1 MGVFLELTME
11 KIQSLCTEGSFERGL
26 RYYREGRVEK
36 LDFVGI
42 TVKAVVAGTHKYRVT
57 IRLDDDLKA
66 QCNCPYEGDGYCKH
80 IVATLIALK
89 NHQEGGKREKEEEL
103 INKILDRVSLEELKE
118 FLRRMFR
125 EDPKLKSRFKIYFA
139 DRGGEKGIQDYKKE
153 INLLYE
159 GAAYEYK
166 HGVAEADFNQIQDLA
181 ESFIQRG
188 NLREAAKIYQ
198 ALSEV
203 IAENMEVVDD
213 SDGYYS
219 GEFSHAVEEFVKC
232 LKKEGLKHEE
242 KKGYIDYLFKRYLE
256 GDPDFSQE
264 IYEYALEQ
272 FCSSK
277 EDLEYWK
284 KLLEPH
290 LPKSL
295 PNNKNSQKYYNAI
308 GLLTMQ
314 ATILGALGESGK
326 EELYNLLEKY
336 YREDV
341 DLFFSYVELLEK
353 DGKTDQATKIAEEGL
368 RLFNYFTEEINELL
382 NKLQKTKMRGKPH

>member
-1 MGVFLELTME
+1 MELTME
-11 KIQSLCTEGSFERGL
+11 EIQSLCTEGSFERGL

-36 LDFVGI
+36 LDFVGN

-57 IRLDDDLKA
+57 IRLDDDFKA
-66 QCNCPYEGDGYCKH
+66 RCNCPYEGDGYCKH
-80 IVATLIALK
+80 IVATLVALK
-89 NHQEGGKREKEEEL
+89 NYQEGGKREKEEEV
-103 INKILDRVSLEELKE
+103 INNILDRVSLKELKE

-125 EDPKLKSRFKIYFA
+125 EDPKLKAHFKIYFA
-139 DRGGEKGIQDYKKE
+139 DRGGEKSIQEYKEE

-159 GAAYEYK
+159 ETADK
-166 HGVAEADFNQIQDLA
+166 HGVTEADFNQIQDLA

-219 GEFSHAVEEFVKC
+219 GEFSHTVEELVKC
-232 LKKEGLKHEE
+232 LKQAGLKHDER
-242 KKGYIDYLFKRYLE
+242 KGYINYLFNRYLE

-272 FCSSK
+272 FCTSK

-284 KLLEPH
+284 KLLGPH
-290 LPKSL
+290 LPKTI
-295 PNNKNSQKYYNAI
+295 PENKDSQKYYNAI

-314 ATILGALGESGK
+314 TAILEALGEIGK
-326 EELYNLLEKY
+326 EELYKLLQEY

-341 DLFFSYVELLEK
+341 DLFFSYVQLLEK
-353 DGKTDQATKIAEEGL
+353 DGKTDQAIKIAEEGL
-368 RLFNYFTEEINELL
+368 ILFNYFTDEISELL
-382 NKLQKTKMRGKPH
+382 NKLQKTKMRDTKPHKK